1 MTATQS
7 ALVIRQA
14 GLADARL
21 LAELGE
27 RTFRHTCAGDNTPE
41 DMAAYVA
48 QAFGEEIQ
56 RAELA
61 SPAVTALLA
70 ERDGRPLGYALLRDG
85 SESGHLVRAAR
96 PVELQRLYVV
106 PEAKGQ
112 GVAQALLG
120 RVEEEAVLRGGD
132 VLWLGVWE
140 RNPRAIAFYRKCGFA
155 DVGTHVFVL
164 GSDPQIDRVMSKP
177 LAP

>member
-1 MTATQS
+1 MTS
-7 ALVIRQA
+7 AFVIRRA
-14 GLADARL
+14 EGADAARL
-21 LAELGE
+21 AAFGE
-27 RTFRHTCAGDNTPE
+27 RTFRDTFAGDNTPE
-41 DMAAYVA
+41 DMAAYLA

-70 ERDGRPLGYALLRDG
+70 EREGALAGYALLREGGD
-85 SESGHLVRAAR
+85 SAGHVLGDR
-96 PVELQRLYVV
+96 PVELQRLYVDS
-106 PEAKGQ
+106 ATKGQ
-112 GVAQALLG
+112 GLAQALMA
-120 RVEEEAVLRGGD
+120 RVEEEALRRGGD

-155 DVGTHVFVL
+155 DVGTHEFLL
-164 GSDPQIDRVMSKP
+164 GKDRQTDRVMRKP